1 MSTDSTTAYES
12 HAQEFLRVRDKSTIG
27 VEITKRWARSLD
39 PATDVLEI
47 ACGGGLPVTRTLID
61 EGLNVWAV
69 DSSPTLVEAF
79 QARFPSTPVQC
90 DRVQESEF
98 FGRKFGAVVA
108 IGLVFLLK
116 EDDQVELLRRVS
128 DILVPDGRFLFTA
141 PVKIGT
147 WADITT
153 GYECRS
159 LGRERYV
166 ATLEESGFRLI
177 DRYAD
182 EGRNNYYDAQWIA
195 GPAYRKQP

>member
-1 MSTDSTTAYES
+1 M
-12 HAQEFLRVRDKSTIG
+12 
-27 VEITKRWARSLD
+27 
-39 PATDVLEI
+39 
-47 ACGGGLPVTRTLID
+47 ACGGGFPVTRTLVD
-61 EGLNVWAV
+61 EGLNIWAV
-69 DSSPTLVEAF
+69 DSSPTLVETF
-79 QARFPSTPVQC
+79 QARFPGAPVLC

-108 IGLVFLLK
+108 IGLVFLLS
-116 EDDQVELLRRVS
+116 EDDQVELLRRVA

-141 PVKIGT
+141 PVEICT

-177 DRYAD
+177 DRYTD

-195 GPAYRKQP
+195 GPAYRKRPSKLREWI